1 MRKTNYGEFEIILK
15 DFLLEKS
22 IEKGKGNV
30 EDGFSQCVDTAIFT
44 KVKNIDG
51 RRQV

>member
-1 MRKTNYGEFEIILK
+1 MRKAKYGELEVILK

-30 EDGFSQCVDTAIFT
+30 EDGFSQCVDTAAFLP
-44 KVKNIDG
+44 
-51 RRQV
+51 R